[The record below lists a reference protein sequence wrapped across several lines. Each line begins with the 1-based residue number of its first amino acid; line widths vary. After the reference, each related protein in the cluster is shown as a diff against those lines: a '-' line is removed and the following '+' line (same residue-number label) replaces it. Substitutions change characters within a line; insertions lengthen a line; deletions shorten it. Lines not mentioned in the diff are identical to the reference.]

1 MNIWQIIEKK
11 DVVHKKKMFAIIVKV
26 KVIGQI
32 NVKMLKEKE
41 DVVEVEVIENVV
53 EVVKRDVID
62 HQVVQEEIER
72 EEEDQIAVVNVVVLV
87 VNREVKVA
95 KVILNHI
102 HKVRK
107 KRYKVLMIKY
117 RILSVLWI

>member
-41 DVVEVEVIENVV
+41 DVVEVEVVENVV

-95 KVILNHI
+95 KVILS
-102 HKVRK
+102 
-107 KRYKVLMIKY
+107 KY
-117 RILSVLWI
+117 ILYRSHS

>member
-1 MNIWQIIEKK
+1 M
-11 DVVHKKKMFAIIVKV
+11 MFAIIVKV

-95 KVILNHI
+95 KVILS
-102 HKVRK
+102 
-107 KRYKVLMIKY
+107 KY
-117 RILSVLWI
+117 ILYRSHS

>member
-95 KVILNHI
+95 KVILS
-102 HKVRK
+102 
-107 KRYKVLMIKY
+107 KY
-117 RILSVLWI
+117 ILYRSHS

>member
-1 MNIWQIIEKK
+1 VNIWQIIEKK

-95 KVILNHI
+95 KVILS
-102 HKVRK
+102 
-107 KRYKVLMIKY
+107 KY
-117 RILSVLWI
+117 ILYRSHS

>member
-1 MNIWQIIEKK
+1 VNIWQIIEKK
-11 DVVHKKKMFAIIVKV
+11 DVVHKKMMFAIIVKV

-95 KVILNHI
+95 KVILS
-102 HKVRK
+102 
-107 KRYKVLMIKY
+107 KY
-117 RILSVLWI
+117 ILYRSHS